1 MSIFTGNFY
10 YVTQT
15 DGSVIQIS
23 LTYFIGL
30 FKYRYHTFCGIV
42 MYCLENIRNLG

>member
-1 MSIFTGNFY
+1 MSIFTGNFH

-30 FKYRYHTFCGIV
+30 FSIHVILSVGF
-42 MYCLENIRNLG
+42 